1 MPNTNVIV
9 TCHLEMHFL
18 ELPKVKIS
26 DIKKLKKSEQWGAYF
41 SGKYS
46 EKDLEELAMNNPVIK
61 QALDYEAYFNSN
73 DELRKEY
80 LAREEAILDEKIR
93 NGYSHQRGRQEGIQE
108 GIQKGIQSERKVIA
122 INLLKANM
130 AIDFIA
136 QSTGL
141 SKQEIIRLQQSL
153 DK

>member
-1 MPNTNVIV
+1 
-9 TCHLEMHFL
+9 MHFL

-46 EKDLEELAMNNPVIK
+46 EKDLEELAMNNPAIK

-73 DELRKEY
+73 DELRQEY

-141 SKQEIIRLQQSL
+141 SKQEIVRLQQSL

>member
-9 TCHLEMHFL
+9 TCHLEMHFI